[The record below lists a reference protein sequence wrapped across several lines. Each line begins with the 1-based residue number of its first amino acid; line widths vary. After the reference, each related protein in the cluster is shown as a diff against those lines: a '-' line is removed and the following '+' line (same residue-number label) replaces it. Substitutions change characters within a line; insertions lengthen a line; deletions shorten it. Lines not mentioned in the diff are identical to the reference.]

1 MIDVGICFKN
11 DVKPMLTAPHPRSLS
26 LFLPPNIYLEPVQIV
41 TDALV
46 DVLAFAC
53 LADRPKPKCINL
65 DRMDWSRLSG

>member
-1 MIDVGICFKN
+1 MIDVGICFKT
-11 DVKPMLTAPHPRSLS
+11 DVKPMLTALSNSLS

-53 LADRPKPKCINL
+53 LADRPKCINL

>member
-1 MIDVGICFKN
+1 MIDVGICFKT
-11 DVKPMLTAPHPRSLS
+11 DVKPMLTALSNSLS

-53 LADRPKPKCINL
+53 LSDRPKCINL

>member
-1 MIDVGICFKN
+1 
-11 DVKPMLTAPHPRSLS
+11 MLNLCWLPSLTLS

-53 LADRPKPKCINL
+53 LADRPKCINL